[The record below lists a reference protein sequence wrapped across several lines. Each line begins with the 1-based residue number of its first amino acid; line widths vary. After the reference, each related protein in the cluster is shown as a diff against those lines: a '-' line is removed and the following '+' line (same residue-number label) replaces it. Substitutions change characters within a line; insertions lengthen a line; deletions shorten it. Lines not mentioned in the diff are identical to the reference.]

1 MSALE
6 SMLNLRPLLLRRMLL
21 VLFAGPI
28 LIAALASEA
37 LGLARPAVEH
47 LCRSFDAA
55 WFDRTVSFH
64 A

>member
-6 SMLNLRPLLLRRMLL
+6 TMLTLRPLLLRRLL
-21 VLFAGPI
+21 LILFAGPI
-28 LIAALASEA
+28 LVAALASEA
-37 LGLARPAVEH
+37 LGLTRPAVED

-55 WFDRTVSFH
+55 WFDRTVSLP